1 MTTYLLRMK
10 RLLIG
15 FIMGIAAGVWG
26 HWYLQQEQSKQ
37 KLHEAKDSV
46 VTRAGKVGDAFQE
59 KVSEIRTQ
67 DIKRELENSGIVIR
81 EKARQAGNAISDA
94 TANAR
99 ITAAIKAKLFAE
111 PGVSALSVNVDTSD
125 GLVTLSGTV
134 SSHEQIA
141 KAIKIAMETDGV
153 TKVISTL
160 QVKTK

>member
-1 MTTYLLRMK
+1 MK
-10 RLLIG
+10 RLFIG
-15 FIMGIAAGVWG
+15 FVMGIAAGAWA
-26 HWYLQQEQSKQ
+26 HWYLQQEHSKH
-37 KLHEAKDSV
+37 KLLEAKDSV
-46 VTRAGKVGDAFQE
+46 VSSADRLSGTSQE
-59 KVSEIRTQ
+59 KFSEIRTQ
-67 DIKRELENSGIVIR
+67 DIKRELESSGIVVR

-111 PGVSALSVNVDTSD
+111 PGVSALSMNVDTND
-125 GLVTLSGTV
+125 GLVTLSGKV

-160 QVKTK
+160 QVKSK

>member
-1 MTTYLLRMK
+1 MK

-15 FIMGIAAGVWG
+15 FIFGIAAGVWG
-26 HWYLQQEQSKQ
+26 HWYLQQEQNKQ

-59 KVSEIRTQ
+59 KIGEIRTQ

-81 EKARQAGNAISDA
+81 EKAREAGNAISDA
-94 TANAR
+94 TANTR

-111 PGVSALSVNVDTSD
+111 PGVSALSINVDTND

-160 QVKTK
+160 QVKPKS

>member
-1 MTTYLLRMK
+1 MK

-15 FIMGIAAGVWG
+15 FILGIAAGVWG
-26 HWYLQQEQSKQ
+26 HWYFQQEQNKQ
-37 KLHEAKDSV
+37 KLHEAKNSM
-46 VTRAGKVGDAFQE
+46 VTSAEKVSDAFQE
-59 KVSEIRTQ
+59 KISEIRTQ
-67 DIKRELENSGIVIR
+67 DIKRELENSGIVVR

-99 ITAAIKAKLFAE
+99 TTAAIKAKLFAE
-111 PGVSALSVNVDTSD
+111 PGVSALSINVDTSD

-141 KAIKIAMETDGV
+141 KAIRIAMETDGV

-160 QVKTK
+160 QVKPK

>member
-1 MTTYLLRMK
+1 M
-10 RLLIG
+10 
-15 FIMGIAAGVWG
+15 
-26 HWYLQQEQSKQ
+26 
-37 KLHEAKDSV
+37 
-46 VTRAGKVGDAFQE
+46 
-59 KVSEIRTQ
+59 
-67 DIKRELENSGIVIR
+67 IR
-81 EKARQAGNAISDA
+81 EKAREAGNAISDA

-111 PGVSALSVNVDTSD
+111 PGVSALSINVDTND

-160 QVKTK
+160 QVKSKS

>member
-1 MTTYLLRMK
+1 MK

-15 FIMGIAAGVWG
+15 FILGIAAGAWG
-26 HWYLQQEQSKQ
+26 HWYLQQEQNKQ
-37 KLHEAKDSV
+37 KLREAKESMVANAD
-46 VTRAGKVGDAFQE
+46 KVSGTIQE
-59 KVSEIRTQ
+59 KFSEIRTQ
-67 DIKRELENSGIVIR
+67 DIKRELENSGIVVR

-99 ITAAIKAKLFAE
+99 VTAAIKAKLFAE
-111 PGVSALSVNVDTSD
+111 PGVSALSVNVDTND

-160 QVKTK
+160 QVKSK